1 MLSSIVRS
9 APPQNAGLAD
19 VITTPLIAASFA
31 TLSTTVPSSAMTSMV
46 MTFIER
52 SPMSQV
58 TSAMPSL
65 STSSLKLAIAGS
77 LVSLR

>member
-1 MLSSIVRS
+1 
-9 APPQNAGLAD
+9 
-19 VITTPLIAASFA
+19 
-31 TLSTTVPSSAMTSMV
+31 MV
-46 MTFIER
+46 MTFIDR